1 MATMR
6 TISLRTIAAH
16 KIRLALTV
24 LSVVLGTAFIAGSS
38 MFTASL
44 SNSFN
49 SIVSTAF
56 DDVDIVVA
64 GGEKT
69 PDGVS
74 LQVVEELRQRADIKS
89 VDIGVTGSQI
99 VLGGSDG
106 RAIQTGG
113 APSQAL
119 PSFEGSTSASGG
131 DLIEGKMPTETGTVA
146 VNESAAE
153 RGNIKVGD
161 KVTVITPKERKDYEV
176 VGLVST
182 VNDTGGWVGV
192 VFPEPD
198 YLDQFSNG
206 STVSQVIVR
215 LDDRGKADSLR
226 ESLAK
231 QYPDLKV
238 DTGAKLVEEVGSVI
252 KSALSFV
259 NYFLWAFA
267 GIALLVGTFIISN
280 TFSMI
285 VAQRNREFALLRSIG
300 ISQQQITRSVI
311 FEAIMVGIIGS
322 VLGIFGGMGLVQA
335 VTAVLEARGVG
346 LPTSG
351 FSLDVQSIVIPLLV
365 GIFITVISAWAPAR
379 RAGSIRPVQAMRNQE
394 PPSLLIRTI
403 FGGSLLAI
411 GCGVVLLGALN
422 EKLGETGVRAT
433 VVGLGALAIV
443 LGTWLAGPALSIPVV
458 STLGRIVGAP
468 FRAIGRIA
476 ATNSH
481 RNPRRTSAT
490 AFALTLGL
498 AMVSSIS
505 MLGATMRENLSDMID
520 TTVKA
525 DYVLTGPTNMD
536 ISIPREDIEEVKQI
550 DGVRAATTMYEAPL
564 TINDVP
570 IGAGFSAAN
579 GRSRLPVAEGNLNE
593 AIKLN
598 FKDGKSGQ
606 VGLSESVATML
617 NVKVGDKLR
626 IGDKEFPLD
635 GIYESNVAVGMAYI
649 DLEIAKQ
656 FAHENEIQP
665 KKLFVLTD
673 ENVNQQTLRGKIED
687 AVAKSLVVTV
697 RNKEEF
703 AGENAAGINQML
715 GILYGLLGLAV
726 VIAVLGIVNTL
737 ALSVIERRQEIGM
750 LRAVGVQRRQIRH
763 MIYIES
769 AVIAVFGALTGA
781 AIGLGLG
788 WGFVKVLAGDG
799 LETIIVPWGQ
809 IAIILA
815 SSAIIGVLAAVWP
828 AGRAA
833 RTQPLEAI
841 TD

>member
-300 ISQQQITRSVI
+300 ISQQQIT
-311 FEAIMVGIIGS
+311 
-322 VLGIFGGMGLVQA
+322 
-335 VTAVLEARGVG
+335 
-346 LPTSG
+346 
-351 FSLDVQSIVIPLLV
+351 
-365 GIFITVISAWAPAR
+365 
-379 RAGSIRPVQAMRNQE
+379 
-394 PPSLLIRTI
+394 
-403 FGGSLLAI
+403 
-411 GCGVVLLGALN
+411 
-422 EKLGETGVRAT
+422 
-433 VVGLGALAIV
+433 
-443 LGTWLAGPALSIPVV
+443 
-458 STLGRIVGAP
+458 
-468 FRAIGRIA
+468 
-476 ATNSH
+476 
-481 RNPRRTSAT
+481 
-490 AFALTLGL
+490 
-498 AMVSSIS
+498 
-505 MLGATMRENLSDMID
+505 
-520 TTVKA
+520 
-525 DYVLTGPTNMD
+525 
-536 ISIPREDIEEVKQI
+536 
-550 DGVRAATTMYEAPL
+550 
-564 TINDVP
+564 
-570 IGAGFSAAN
+570 
-579 GRSRLPVAEGNLNE
+579 
-593 AIKLN
+593 IKN
-598 FKDGKSGQ
+598 
-606 VGLSESVATML
+606 
-617 NVKVGDKLR
+617 
-626 IGDKEFPLD
+626 
-635 GIYESNVAVGMAYI
+635 
-649 DLEIAKQ
+649 
-656 FAHENEIQP
+656 
-665 KKLFVLTD
+665 
-673 ENVNQQTLRGKIED
+673 
-687 AVAKSLVVTV
+687 
-697 RNKEEF
+697 
-703 AGENAAGINQML
+703 
-715 GILYGLLGLAV
+715 
-726 VIAVLGIVNTL
+726 
-737 ALSVIERRQEIGM
+737 
-750 LRAVGVQRRQIRH
+750 
-763 MIYIES
+763 
-769 AVIAVFGALTGA
+769 
-781 AIGLGLG
+781 
-788 WGFVKVLAGDG
+788 
-799 LETIIVPWGQ
+799 
-809 IAIILA
+809 
-815 SSAIIGVLAAVWP
+815 
-828 AGRAA
+828 
-833 RTQPLEAI
+833 
-841 TD
+841 

>member
-38 MFTASL
+38 MFTVSL

-56 DDVDIVVA
+56 DDVDVVIT
-64 GGEKT
+64 GGEKS
-69 PDGVS
+69 PEGVP
-74 LQVVEELRQRADIKS
+74 LTVVDELRQRSDIKS
-89 VDIGVTGSQI
+89 VDVAVQRAQI

-106 RAIQTGG
+106 KAVQTGG

-131 DLIEGKMPTETGTVA
+131 EVTDGVMPTESGTVA
-146 VNESAAE
+146 VNKSAAE
-153 RGNIKVGD
+153 RGNIKVND
-161 KVTVITPKERKDYEV
+161 KVTVITPKERAEYKV
-176 VGLVST
+176 VGIVDP

-198 YLDQFSNG
+198 YLEQFSNG
-206 STVSQVIVR
+206 VTVQQLSAQIS
-215 LDDRGKADSLR
+215 DRDKADELR
-226 ESLAK
+226 ETLAK
-231 QYPDLKV
+231 QYPNLKV
-238 DTGAKLVEEVGSVI
+238 DTGAKLVEEVSSTI

-300 ISQQQITRSVI
+300 ISQRQITRSVI
-311 FEAIMVGIIGS
+311 FEAIVVGVIGS
-322 VLGIFGGMGLVQA
+322 VLGIFGGMGLVKL
-335 VTAVLEARGVG
+335 VTVVLEAQGVG
-346 LPTSG
+346 FPSTG
-351 FSLDVQSIVIPLLV
+351 FSLDTQSIVIPLLV
-365 GIFITVISAWAPAR
+365 GVLITVISAWAPAK

-394 PPSLLIRTI
+394 PPSLMIRTI
-403 FGGSLLAI
+403 AGAVLLAI
-411 GCGVVLLGALN
+411 GGGIVLLGALN
-422 EKLGETGVRAT
+422 ENIGETGTRAS
-433 VVGLGALAIV
+433 VVGGGALAIV

-458 STLGRIVGAP
+458 STLGRAVGAP
-468 FRAIGRIA
+468 FRAVGRIA

-505 MLGATMRENLSDMID
+505 MLGATMRENLSEMID

-525 DYVLTGPTNMD
+525 DYVLTGPANMD
-536 ISIPREDIEEVKQI
+536 LSIPRGDVDRVKEI
-550 DGVRAATTMYEAPL
+550 DGIKDTSIVYEAPML
-564 TINDVP
+564 INDAPV
-570 IGAGFSAAN
+570 GAGFGPGAAK
-579 GRSRLPVAEGNLNE
+579 LPVTESNLDS
-593 AIKLN
+593 AVKLN
-598 FKDGKSGQ
+598 VKEGKAGD
-606 VGLSESVATML
+606 VALSETVAEL
-617 NVKVGDKLR
+617 LKVKVGDKVR
-626 IGDKEFPLD
+626 INDKEFPVD
-635 GIYESNVAVGMAYI
+635 GIFESNVAVGSAYVSY
-649 DLEIAKQ
+649 DIAKQ
-656 FAHENEIQP
+656 VVHENDIQP
-665 KKLFVLTD
+665 KKLFVISD
-673 ENVNQQTLRGKIED
+673 SNVNQQTLRSEIEE

-697 RNKEEF
+697 KNKEEF

-715 GILYGLLGLAV
+715 GILYGLLALAV
-726 VIAVLGIVNTL
+726 VIAILGIVNTL

-799 LETIIVPWGQ
+799 LETIVVPWGQ
-809 IAIILA
+809 IALILA
-815 SSAIIGVLAAVWP
+815 ASAVVGVLAAVWP
-828 AGRAA
+828 ASRAA